1 MKKGSAIL
9 IAFLAGVWLAAAAA
23 QAATVDR
30 IVAVVNND
38 IITENELE
46 SAFALVR
53 KRIEASYKGPDME
66 KVIAE
71 SRLQVLSRMIDGKLI
86 EQRAA
91 RQGLTVRDEDVMATI
106 KDLLGKRNIQME
118 DFLKT
123 LEREGSNFDAY
134 KREIRDQMIRMR
146 LLRREVRLGILV
158 TDEEIGD
165 YYVKNREDYEG
176 KESFRIK
183 QILLLAPEHQDRARR
198 TKRLSEAAQIRKR
211 LKDGESFDL
220 LAAQFSQGPA
230 AASGGDIG
238 FVEAGTM
245 LPEVDREAAKLKID
259 EISEVIASPVGFH
272 IIKVLDKRGGGNK
285 PIETIREEIKT
296 KLEDEKMEKKY
307 EQWIADLRKQ
317 SRIEI
322 KSVTAP

>member
-1 MKKGSAIL
+1 MKRGNKIL
-9 IAFLAGVWLAAAAA
+9 IALVAGLWLAAASAHA
-23 QAATVDR
+23 VMVDR

-38 IITENELE
+38 IITESELE
-46 SAFALVR
+46 TAFALFQ
-53 KRIEASYKGPDME
+53 KRIEASYKGPDKE

-71 SRLQVLSRMIDGKLI
+71 GRLHILSRMIDGKLI

-91 RQGLTVRDEDVMATI
+91 KQGVTVRDEDVMATI
-106 KDLLGKRNIQME
+106 KDLLDKKNIQMD

-123 LEREGSNFDAY
+123 LEREGSTFDAY
-134 KREIRDQMIRMR
+134 RREIRDQMTRMR
-146 LLRREVRLGILV
+146 LLRREIRIGLLV

-165 YYVKNREDYEG
+165 YYVKHRTDYEG
-176 KESFRIK
+176 KEAFRIK
-183 QILLLAPEHQDRARR
+183 QILLLAPENQDRARR
-198 TKRLSEAAQIRKR
+198 TKRLADAESIRKR

-230 AASGGDIG
+230 AAAGGDIG

-245 LPEVDREAAKLKID
+245 LPEVDHAAGKLKID

-285 PIETIREEIKT
+285 SIDAIREEIKM

-307 EQWIADLRKQ
+307 EQWIGDLRKQ

-322 KSVTAP
+322 RNPASP

>member
-1 MKKGSAIL
+1 MKSVHRIL
-9 IAFLAGVWLAAAAA
+9 IVLAAAFWLAAAA

-38 IITENELE
+38 IITESELE
-46 SAFALVR
+46 SAFALVQ
-53 KRIEASYKGPDME
+53 KRIEAAYTGPDKA

-71 SRLQVLSRMIDGKLI
+71 GRMHVLSRMIDGKLI

-91 RQGLTVRDEDVMATI
+91 KQGLTVRDEDVMATI
-106 KDLLGKRNIQME
+106 KDLLGKRNIQMD

-146 LLRREVRLGILV
+146 LLRRDVRLGVMV
-158 TDEEIGD
+158 TDEEVGD
-165 YYVKNREDYEG
+165 YYAKHREDYEG
-176 KESFRIK
+176 REAYRIK
-183 QILLLAPEHQDRARR
+183 QILLLAPENQDRARR
-198 TKRLSEAAQIRKR
+198 TKRLSDAVNIRKR

-230 AASGGDIG
+230 AAAGGDIG

-245 LPEVDREAAKLKID
+245 LPEVDREAGKLKID

-285 PIETIREEIKT
+285 PIEVIREEIKT
-296 KLEDEKMEKKY
+296 KLEEEKAEKKY
-307 EQWIADLRKQ
+307 EQWITDLRKQ

-322 KSVTAP
+322 KNLTAP

>member
-1 MKKGSAIL
+1 MKKGNRIL
-9 IAFLAGVWLAAAAA
+9 IALFAGLWLAAAAA
-23 QAATVDR
+23 HAATVDR
-30 IVAVVNND
+30 IIAVVNND

-46 SAFALVR
+46 SAFALVQ
-53 KRIEASYKGPDME
+53 KRIEASYKGSDRD

-71 SRLQVLSRMIDGKLI
+71 GRMHVLSRMIDGKLI

-91 RQGLTVRDEDVMATI
+91 KQGLTVRDEEVMAAI
-106 KDLLGKRNIQME
+106 KDLLDKRNIQMD

-123 LEREGSNFDAY
+123 LEREGSTFDAY
-134 KREIRDQMIRMR
+134 KREIRDQMVRMR
-146 LLRREVRLGILV
+146 LLRREIRLGIMV

-165 YYVKNREDYEG
+165 YYVKHREDYEG

-183 QILLLAPEHQDRARR
+183 QILLLAPENQDRARR
-198 TKRLSEAAQIRKR
+198 AKRLEDAESIRKR

-220 LAAQFSQGPA
+220 LAARFSQGPA
-230 AASGGDIG
+230 AAAGGDIG

-245 LPEVDREAAKLKID
+245 LPEVDQAAERLKID

-272 IIKVLDKRGGGNK
+272 IIKVLDKRGGGKK
-285 PIETIREEIKT
+285 PIEAIREEIKT
-296 KLEDEKMEKKY
+296 KLEDEKTEKKY
-307 EQWIADLRKQ
+307 EQWIGDLRRQ

-322 KSVTAP
+322 KKSAAP